1 MSVVD
6 LKSVNKLY
14 GDVRAVDSLDLT
26 IESGEFVTLLGPFG
40 CGKTT
45 TLCMAAG
52 FIRPT
57 SGTIVFGGEDVTG
70 VPPHRRLVGLVF
82 QNYALFPHMDVR
94 RNVEFGLRMAGVPSQ
109 DRSTRVEEALAMVRL
124 EGMTG
129 RKPSQ
134 LSGGQQQRVALARAL
149 VIRPKVLLLDEPFGA
164 LDKQLRDHMRI
175 ELQELQRQLGI
186 STLFVTHDQDEALSM
201 SDRIVVMSEGCV
213 ARSTGRRRS
222 MRDPVRG
229 SLPTSWAAPI
239 Y

>member
-45 TLCMAAG
+45 TLRMAAG

-57 SGTIVFGGEDVTG
+57 SGTIVLGGEDVTG

-134 LSGGQQQRVALARAL
+134 LSGGTAAACRPGARPGHTA
-149 VIRPKVLLLDEPFGA
+149 
-164 LDKQLRDHMRI
+164 
-175 ELQELQRQLGI
+175 
-186 STLFVTHDQDEALSM
+186 
-201 SDRIVVMSEGCV
+201 EGSV
-213 ARSTGRRRS
+213 ARRAVRRARQAIA
-222 MRDPVRG
+222 RPH
-229 SLPTSWAAPI
+229 AH
-239 Y
+239 